1 MRKNILHHF
10 PLDKSLFFNLIYVY
24 VAFLYPQSSLEYL
37 GDIEREYWPEMGYNN
52 PG

>member
-10 PLDKSLFFNLIYVY
+10 PQSLFFNLIYVY
-24 VAFLYPQSSLEYL
+24 VAFLYPQSSL